1 MIIQQTGRVVDRL
14 YMLGNPDVPVYLLDG
29 EHPAIIDTG
38 FSFLGHHYASAIS
51 EVLGSRTPAYCLL
64 THSHFDHC
72 GSVSVLKSHF
82 PEMKIVSSEQAKA
95 TLARPNAIELIR
107 ELNRA
112 SVKVFQRNGFI
123 GDASIEFTPFE
134 IDMTVKEGDL
144 LKISPDQTLQVIETP
159 GHTRDCLSYY
169 VPEIGALI
177 CSEAAGVADS
187 TGYIVSDCL
196 VDYDQYVDSMK
207 KLELLDSEAI
217 CLAHRYA
224 FTGQDARGY
233 IPRSLKYCDE
243 FRNLVETCLA
253 EEHGDI
259 QRVMTR
265 IRVVEYDFKQEPKQ
279 PEPAYLLNLEA
290 RINAVGKRKALLDE
304 KINC

>member
-1 MIIQQTGRVVDRL
+1 LIIEQTGCIVDKL
-14 YMLGNPDVPVYLLDG
+14 YMLGNPAVPVFLLDG
-29 EHPAIIDTG
+29 ENPAIIDAG
-38 FSFLGHHYASAIS
+38 FSFLGHLYASAIS
-51 EVLGSRTPAYCLL
+51 EVLGTRTPAYCLL

-112 SVKVFQRNGFI
+112 SVNVVLRNGFS
-123 GDASIEFTPFE
+123 GDASLEFAPFE
-134 IDMTVKEGDL
+134 IDMTVKESDV
-144 LKISPDQTLQVIETP
+144 LKISPDRTLQVIETP

-169 VPEIGALI
+169 TPEIKALI
-177 CSEAAGVADS
+177 CSEAAGIADP

-196 VDYDQYVDSMK
+196 VDYDQYVNSMK
-207 KLELLDSEAI
+207 KLALLDSDVI

-224 FTGQDARGY
+224 FTGQDARNY

-243 FRNLVETCLA
+243 FRNLVEACLS

-259 QRVMTR
+259 SRVMTR
-265 IRVVEYDFKQEPKQ
+265 IKAAEYDDKQEPKQ

-290 RINAVGKRKALLDE
+290 RIKAVGKRIGYTWE
-304 KINC
+304 

>member
-1 MIIQQTGRVVDRL
+1 MIIDKTGRIAGPL
-14 YMLGNPDVPVYLLDG
+14 YMLGNPAIPVYLLDG
-29 EHPAIIDTG
+29 ENPAIIDAG
-38 FSFLGHHYASAIS
+38 FSFLGHHYAAAIS
-51 EVLGSRTPAYCLL
+51 EVLGTRTPAYCLL

-82 PEMKIVSSEQAKA
+82 PEMKIVSSEQAKV

-112 SVKVFQRNGFI
+112 SVAVVQRDGFSA
-123 GDASIEFTPFE
+123 DTSLEFTPFE
-134 IDMTVKEGDL
+134 IDMTVKEGDVL
-144 LKISPDQTLQVIETP
+144 NISADRALQVIETP

-169 VPEIGALI
+169 APEMKALI
-177 CSEAAGVADS
+177 CSEAAGILDS
-187 TGYIVSDCL
+187 SGYIVSDCL
-196 VDYDQYVDSMK
+196 VDYDQYVNSMK
-207 KLELLDSEAI
+207 KLALLDSDVI

-224 FTGQDARGY
+224 FTGQDARNY

-243 FRNLVETCLA
+243 FRILVESCLA

-259 QRVMTR
+259 PHVMTR
-265 IRVVEYDFKQEPKQ
+265 IKAVEYDLKQEPKQ

-290 RINAVGKRKALLDE
+290 RIKAVGKRIGYIWE
-304 KINC
+304 

>member
-1 MIIQQTGRVVDRL
+1 MIIDKTGQIAGPL
-14 YMLGNPDVPVYLLDG
+14 YLLGNSAIPVYLLDG
-29 EHPAIIDTG
+29 ENPVIIDAG
-38 FSFLGHHYASAIS
+38 FTFLGHHYAAAIS

-82 PEMKIVSSEQAKA
+82 PEMKIVSSEQAKS

-107 ELNRA
+107 ELNHIA
-112 SVKVFQRNGFI
+112 VKGIRQNGFP
-123 GDASIEFTPFE
+123 GDASLEFTPFE
-134 IDMTVKEGDL
+134 IDMTVKEGDK
-144 LKISPDQTLQVIETP
+144 LKISADRTLKVIETP

-169 VPEIGALI
+169 VPEIKALI
-177 CSEAAGVADS
+177 CSEAAGIADP

-196 VDYDQYVDSMK
+196 VDYDQYVNSMK
-207 KLELLDSEAI
+207 KLELLDSDVI

-224 FTGQDARGY
+224 FTGQDARNY

-243 FRNLVETCLA
+243 FRILVETCLA
-253 EEHGDI
+253 QEHGDI
-259 QRVMTR
+259 AHVMTR
-265 IRVVEYDFKQEPKQ
+265 IKAVEYDGKQEPKQ

-290 RINAVGKRKALLDE
+290 RIKAVGKRIGYSWE
-304 KINC
+304 

>member
-1 MIIQQTGRVVDRL
+1 MIIEQIGRVVDRL
-14 YMLGNPDVPVYLLDG
+14 YMLGNPATPVYLLDG
-29 EHPAIIDTG
+29 ENPAIFDAG

-72 GSVSVLKSHF
+72 GSVSALKSHF

-107 ELNRA
+107 ELHRA
-112 SVKVFQRNGFI
+112 AVKAFQRNGFPI
-123 GDASIEFTPFE
+123 DAAIEFTPFE

-144 LKISPDQTLQVIETP
+144 LKISPDRTLRVIETP
-159 GHTRDCLSYY
+159 GHTRDCLSYF
-169 VPEIGALI
+169 VPEIKALI
-177 CSEAAGVADS
+177 CSEAAGVADP

-196 VDYDQYVDSMK
+196 VDYDQYVGSIK
-207 KLELLDSEAI
+207 KLELLDADAI
-217 CLAHRYA
+217 CTAHRYA
-224 FTGQDARGY
+224 FTGADARNY

-243 FRNLVETCLA
+243 FRNLVETYLA

-259 QRVMTR
+259 GRVMTR
-265 IRVVEYDFKQEPKQ
+265 IKAVEYDVKPEPKQ

-290 RINAVGKRKALLDE
+290 RVKAVGKRRL
-304 KINC
+304 

>member
-1 MIIQQTGRVVDRL
+1 LIIEQTGCIVDRL
-14 YMLGNPDVPVYLLDG
+14 YMLGNAAVPVYLMDG
-29 EHPAIIDTG
+29 ENPAIIDAG
-38 FSFLGHHYASAIS
+38 FSFLGHHYAAAIS
-51 EVLGSRTPAYCLL
+51 EVLGSRTPTYCLL

-82 PEMKIVSSEQAKA
+82 PEMKIVSSEQAKT
-95 TLARPNAIELIR
+95 TLARPNAVELIR

-112 SVKVFQRNGFI
+112 SVNVVRRNGFS
-123 GDASIEFTPFE
+123 GDASLEFIPFE
-134 IDMTVKEGDL
+134 IDMTVKEGDVL
-144 LKISPDQTLQVIETP
+144 QISPDRTLRVIETP

-169 VPEIGALI
+169 VPEIKALF
-177 CSEAAGVADS
+177 CSEAAGIADP

-207 KLELLDSEAI
+207 KLALLDSDAI

-224 FTGQDARGY
+224 FTGQDARNY

-243 FRNLVETCLA
+243 FRNLVEICLT

-259 QRVMTR
+259 ARVMTR
-265 IRVVEYDFKQEPKQ
+265 IKAVEYDVKQEPKQ

-290 RINAVGKRKALLDE
+290 RIKAVGKRKALLDD
-304 KINC
+304 KTNS

>member
-1 MIIQQTGRVVDRL
+1 
-14 YMLGNPDVPVYLLDG
+14 MLGNPAIPIYLLDG
-29 EHPAIIDTG
+29 DNPVIIDAG
-38 FSFLGHHYASAIS
+38 FSFFGHHYADAIS

-82 PEMKIVSSEQAKA
+82 PEMKVICSAQAKI

-112 SVKVFQRNGFI
+112 SVKVVQQNGFQ
-123 GDASIEFTPFE
+123 GDASIAFTPFE

-144 LKISPDQTLQVIETP
+144 LKISADRTLQVIETP

-169 VPEIGALI
+169 VPEIKALI
-177 CSEAAGVADS
+177 CSEAAGIPDP
-187 TGYIVSDCL
+187 TGYIVSECL
-196 VDYDQYVDSMK
+196 VDYDLYVNSMK
-207 KLELLDSEAI
+207 KLALLDLNAI

-224 FTGQDARGY
+224 FTGADARNY
-233 IPRSLKYCDE
+233 IPRSLEYCDE
-243 FRNLVETCLA
+243 FRKLVETYLA

-259 QRVMTR
+259 ARVMTR
-265 IRVVEYDFKQEPKQ
+265 IRVDEYDVKQEPKQ

-290 RINAVGKRKALLDE
+290 RIKAVGKR
-304 KINC
+304 CP

>member
-1 MIIQQTGRVVDRL
+1 
-14 YMLGNPDVPVYLLDG
+14 MLGNPAIPIYLLDG
-29 EHPAIIDTG
+29 DNPVIIDAG
-38 FSFLGHHYASAIS
+38 FSFFGHHYADAIS

-82 PEMKIVSSEQAKA
+82 PEMKVICSEQAKI

-112 SVKVFQRNGFI
+112 SVKVVQQNGFQ
-123 GDASIEFTPFE
+123 GDASIAFTPFE

-144 LKISPDQTLQVIETP
+144 LKISADRTLQVIETP

-169 VPEIGALI
+169 VPEIKALI
-177 CSEAAGVADS
+177 CSEAAGIPDP
-187 TGYIVSDCL
+187 TGHIVSECL
-196 VDYDQYVDSMK
+196 VDYDLYVNSMK
-207 KLELLDSEAI
+207 RLALLDLNAI

-224 FTGQDARGY
+224 FTGADARNY

-243 FRNLVETCLA
+243 FRKLVETYLA

-259 QRVMTR
+259 ARVMTR
-265 IRVVEYDFKQEPKQ
+265 IRVDEYDVKQEPKQ

-290 RINAVGKRKALLDE
+290 RIKAVGKR
-304 KINC
+304 CP

>member
-1 MIIQQTGRVVDRL
+1 LIISQTGRIVDML
-14 YMLGNPDVPVYLLDG
+14 HMLGNPDIPVYLLDG
-29 EHPAIIDTG
+29 EHPAVIDAG
-38 FSFLGHHYASAIS
+38 FSFLGHHYAAAIS

-82 PEMKIVSSEQAKA
+82 PEMNIVSSEQAKL
-95 TLARPNAIELIR
+95 TLSRPNAIELIR

-112 SVKVFQRNGFI
+112 SVNMVQRNGFM
-123 GDASIEFTPFE
+123 GDVSNEFTPFE
-134 IDMTVKEGDL
+134 IDMTVKEGDEL
-144 LKISPDQTLQVIETP
+144 RISADRTLQVIETP

-169 VPEIGALI
+169 APEIKALF
-177 CSEAAGVADS
+177 CSEAAGIADP

-196 VDYDQYVDSMK
+196 VDYDQYVNSMK
-207 KLELLDSEAI
+207 KLELLDADAI

-224 FTGQDARGY
+224 FTGEDARNY

-243 FRNLVETCLA
+243 FRNLVETYLA
-253 EEHGDI
+253 AEHGDI
-259 QRVMTR
+259 ARVMTR
-265 IRVVEYDFKQEPKQ
+265 IKAVEYDVKQEPKQ

-290 RINAVGKRKALLDE
+290 RIKAVGKRIGYTWE
-304 KINC
+304 

>member
-1 MIIQQTGRVVDRL
+1 
-14 YMLGNPDVPVYLLDG
+14 MLGNPAVPVYLLDG
-29 EHPAIIDTG
+29 ENPAIIDAG
-38 FSFLGHHYASAIS
+38 FSFLGHHYAAAIS

-82 PEMKIVSSEQAKA
+82 PEMRIVSSEQAKA

-112 SVKVFQRNGFI
+112 SVEVVSRNGFS
-123 GDASIEFTPFE
+123 GDASLEFTPFE
-134 IDMTVKEGDL
+134 IDMTVKEGDA
-144 LKISPDQTLQVIETP
+144 LKISPDRTLHVVETP

-169 VPEIGALI
+169 VPEIKALI
-177 CSEAAGVADS
+177 CSEAAGIADP

-196 VDYDQYVDSMK
+196 VDYDQYVNSMK
-207 KLELLDSEAI
+207 KLRLLDSDVI

-224 FTGQDARGY
+224 FTGQDARNY

-253 EEHGDI
+253 EERGDI
-259 QRVMTR
+259 THVMTR
-265 IRVVEYDFKQEPKQ
+265 IKSVEYDGKQEPKQ

-290 RINAVGKRKALLDE
+290 RIKAVGKRIGYTWE
-304 KINC
+304 

>member
-1 MIIQQTGRVVDRL
+1 LIIQETGRVVDRL
-14 YMLGNPDVPVYLLDG
+14 YMLGNPAVPIYLMDG
-29 EHPAIIDTG
+29 EAPAIIDAG
-38 FSFLGHHYASAIS
+38 FSFLGHHYATAIT
-51 EVLGSRTPAYCLL
+51 EVLGNRTPAYCLL

-72 GSVSVLKSHF
+72 GSVSVLKSYF

-112 SVKVFQRNGFI
+112 SVEVVQRNGFV
-123 GDASIEFTPFE
+123 GDATLEFIPFE
-134 IDMTVKEGDL
+134 IDMTVKDGDVL
-144 LKISPDQTLQVIETP
+144 TISADRTVLVIETP
-159 GHTRDCLSYY
+159 GHTRDCLSYFI
-169 VPEIGALI
+169 PEIKALI
-177 CSEAAGVADS
+177 CSEAAGIADP

-196 VDYDQYVDSMK
+196 VDYDQYVHSIK
-207 KLELLDSEAI
+207 KLALLDSNAI

-224 FTGQDARGY
+224 FTGADASNF

-243 FRNLVETCLA
+243 FRNLVEICLA

-259 QRVMTR
+259 PRVMTR
-265 IRVVEYDFKQEPKQ
+265 IKAVEYDVKQEPKQ

-290 RINAVGKRKALLDE
+290 RIKAVGKRCL
-304 KINC
+304 

>member
-1 MIIQQTGRVVDRL
+1 MIIEQTGRVVDRL
-14 YMLGNPDVPVYLLDG
+14 YMLGNPAIPVYLLDG
-29 EHPAIIDTG
+29 ENPAIFDAG
-38 FSFLGHHYASAIS
+38 FSFLGHHYAAAIS

-95 TLARPNAIELIR
+95 TLARPNAIELIK

-112 SVKVFQRNGFI
+112 AVNGVRRNGFPA
-123 GDASIEFTPFE
+123 DASIEFTPFE

-144 LKISPDQTLQVIETP
+144 LKISPDRTLQVIETP

-169 VPEIGALI
+169 VPEIKTLI
-177 CSEAAGVADS
+177 CSEAAGSVDP
-187 TGYIVSDCL
+187 TGYIVSECL
-196 VDYDQYVDSMK
+196 VDYDQYVNSMK
-207 KLELLDSEAI
+207 KLELLDSNVI

-224 FTGQDARGY
+224 FTEADARNH

-243 FRNLVETCLA
+243 FRILVETYLA

-259 QRVMTR
+259 ACVMKR
-265 IRVVEYDFKQEPKQ
+265 IKAVEYDVKPEPKQ

-290 RINAVGKRKALLDE
+290 RIKAVGKRGL
-304 KINC
+304 

>member
-1 MIIQQTGRVVDRL
+1 MIIEQTGCVVDRL
-14 YMLGNPDVPVYLLDG
+14 YMLGNPAVPVYLLDG
-29 EHPAIIDTG
+29 ENPAIIDAG
-38 FSFLGHHYASAIS
+38 FSFLGHLYAAAIS

-82 PEMKIVSSEQAKA
+82 PQMKIVSSEQAKA

-112 SVKVFQRNGFI
+112 SAKTVRQNGFS
-123 GDASIEFTPFE
+123 GDASLEFAPFE
-134 IDMTVKEGDL
+134 IDMTVKQGDQL
-144 LKISPDQTLQVIETP
+144 RISADRTLQVIETP

-169 VPEIGALI
+169 VPEIKALV
-177 CSEAAGVADS
+177 CSEAAGIADP

-196 VDYDQYVDSMK
+196 VDYDQYVNSMK
-207 KLELLDSEAI
+207 KLALLNSDVI

-224 FTGQDARGY
+224 FTGQDARNY

-243 FRNLVETCLA
+243 FRILVEICLA

-259 QRVMTR
+259 ARVMTR
-265 IRVVEYDFKQEPKQ
+265 IKAVEYDVKQEPKQ
-279 PEPAYLLNLEA
+279 PEPAYLLNLQA
-290 RINAVGKRKALLDE
+290 RIKAVGKRKALLDD
-304 KINC
+304 

>member
-1 MIIQQTGRVVDRL
+1 LIIQQTGRVVDRL
-14 YMLGNPDVPVYLLDG
+14 YMLGNPDIPVYLLDG
-29 EHPAIIDTG
+29 EHPAIIDAG

-82 PEMKIVSSEQAKA
+82 PEMKIIASEQAKA

-112 SVKVFQRNGFI
+112 SVKMVQRNGFP

-134 IDMTVKEGDL
+134 IDMTMKEGDQ
-144 LKISPDQTLQVIETP
+144 LKISPDRTLQVIETP

-169 VPEIGALI
+169 VPEIKALV
-177 CSEAAGVADS
+177 CSEAAGIADP

-196 VDYDQYVDSMK
+196 VDYDQYLDSMK
-207 KLELLDSEAI
+207 KLEFLDADAI

-224 FTGQDARGY
+224 FTGADARNY

-243 FRNLVETCLA
+243 FRNLVETYLA
-253 EEHGDI
+253 AERGDI
-259 QRVMTR
+259 PRVMTR
-265 IRVVEYDFKQEPKQ
+265 IKAVEYDVKQEPKQ
-279 PEPAYLLNLEA
+279 PEPAYILNLEA
-290 RINAVGKRKALLDE
+290 RIKAVGKRCL
-304 KINC
+304 

>member
-1 MIIQQTGRVVDRL
+1 MIIDKTGRIAGPL
-14 YMLGNPDVPVYLLDG
+14 YMLGNPAIPVFLLDG
-29 EHPAIIDTG
+29 ENPAIIDSW
-38 FSFLGHHYASAIS
+38 FSFLGHHYAAAIS
-51 EVLGSRTPAYCLL
+51 EVLGTRTPAYCLL

-95 TLARPNAIELIR
+95 TLSRPNAIELIR

-112 SVKVFQRNGFI
+112 SVAVVQRDGFSA
-123 GDASIEFTPFE
+123 DASLEFTPFE
-134 IDMTVKEGDL
+134 IDMTVKEGNVL
-144 LKISPDQTLQVIETP
+144 NISADRALQVIETP

-169 VPEIGALI
+169 APEMKALI
-177 CSEAAGVADS
+177 CSEAAGILDS
-187 TGYIVSDCL
+187 SGYIVSDCL
-196 VDYDQYVDSMK
+196 VDYDQYVNSMK
-207 KLELLDSEAI
+207 KLALLDSDVI

-224 FTGQDARGY
+224 FTGQDARNY

-243 FRNLVETCLA
+243 FRILVESCLA

-259 QRVMTR
+259 PHVMTR
-265 IRVVEYDFKQEPKQ
+265 IKAVEYDLKQEPKQ

-290 RINAVGKRKALLDE
+290 RIKAVGKRIGYIWE
-304 KINC
+304 

>member
-1 MIIQQTGRVVDRL
+1 LIIDQTGCVVDRL
-14 YMLGNPDVPVYLLDG
+14 YMLGNAAVPIYLLDG
-29 EHPAIIDTG
+29 ENPAIIDAG
-38 FSFLGHHYASAIS
+38 FSFLGYHYAAAIS
-51 EVLGSRTPAYCLL
+51 EVLGNRTPAYCLL

-72 GSVSVLKSHF
+72 GSVSVLKSYF
-82 PEMKIVSSEQAKA
+82 PEMKVVSSEQAKA

-112 SVKVFQRNGFI
+112 SVNVVRQNGFS
-123 GDASIEFTPFE
+123 GDASLEFTPFE
-134 IDMTVKEGDL
+134 IDMTVKEGDVL
-144 LKISPDQTLQVIETP
+144 QISPDRIIRVIETP

-169 VPEIGALI
+169 VPEIKALF
-177 CSEAAGVADS
+177 CSEAAGIADP
-187 TGYIVSDCL
+187 TGYVVSDCL

-207 KLELLDSEAI
+207 KLALLDSDAI

-224 FTGQDARGY
+224 FTGQDARNY

-243 FRNLVETCLA
+243 FRNLVETCLT

-259 QRVMTR
+259 ARVMTR
-265 IRVVEYDFKQEPKQ
+265 IKAFEYDVKQEPKQ

-290 RINAVGKRKALLDE
+290 RIKAVGKRKALLDD
-304 KINC
+304 KTNC

>member
-1 MIIQQTGRVVDRL
+1 MIIEQTGRVVDKL
-14 YMLGNPDVPVYLLDG
+14 YMLGNPAVPVYLLDG
-29 EHPAIIDTG
+29 ENPAIIDAG
-38 FSFLGHHYASAIS
+38 FTFLGHHYAAAIS
-51 EVLGSRTPAYCLL
+51 EVLGSRTPVYCLL

-82 PEMKIVSSEQAKA
+82 PDMKIVSSEQAKA

-107 ELNRA
+107 ELNRVA
-112 SVKVFQRNGFI
+112 ANGIRKNGFP
-123 GDASIEFTPFE
+123 GDASLEFTPFE
-134 IDMTVKEGDL
+134 IEMTVKEGDE
-144 LKISPDQTLQVIETP
+144 LKISADLTLQVIETP

-169 VPEIGALI
+169 VPEIKALI
-177 CSEAAGVADS
+177 CSEAAGIADP

-207 KLELLDSEAI
+207 KLELLDSDAI

-224 FTGQDARGY
+224 FTGQDARNY

-259 QRVMTR
+259 PRVMTG
-265 IRVVEYDFKQEPKQ
+265 IKAVEFDGKQEPKQ

-290 RINAVGKRKALLDE
+290 RIKAVGKRIGYTWE
-304 KINC
+304 

>member
-1 MIIQQTGRVVDRL
+1 MIIEQTGRVVDRL
-14 YMLGNPDVPVYLLDG
+14 YMLGNPAVPVYLLDG
-29 EHPAIIDTG
+29 ENPAIIDAG
-38 FSFLGHHYASAIS
+38 FSFLGHHYAAAIS

-112 SVKVFQRNGFI
+112 SVKVVRRNGFP
-123 GDASIEFTPFE
+123 GDASLEFTPFE
-134 IDMTVKEGDL
+134 IDMTVKEGDV
-144 LKISPDQTLQVIETP
+144 LKISADRTLQVIETP

-169 VPEIGALI
+169 VPEIKALV
-177 CSEAAGVADS
+177 CSEAAGIADP

-196 VDYDQYVDSMK
+196 VDYDQYVNSMK
-207 KLELLDSEAI
+207 KLELLDSDAI

-224 FTGQDARGY
+224 FTGAGCKKLHPP
-233 IPRSLKYCDE
+233 IPEILR
-243 FRNLVETCLA
+243 
-253 EEHGDI
+253 
-259 QRVMTR
+259 
-265 IRVVEYDFKQEPKQ
+265 
-279 PEPAYLLNLEA
+279 
-290 RINAVGKRKALLDE
+290 
-304 KINC
+304 